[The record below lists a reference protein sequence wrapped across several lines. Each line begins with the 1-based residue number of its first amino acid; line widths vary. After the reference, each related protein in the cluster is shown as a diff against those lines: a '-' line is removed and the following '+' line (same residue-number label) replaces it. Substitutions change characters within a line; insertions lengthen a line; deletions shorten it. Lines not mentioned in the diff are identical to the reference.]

1 MPSLCLIE
9 DDPIMGE
16 SLSDRFQLEGFDLD
30 WHTTAASAAAALRA
44 RRFDA
49 VISDVRLPDASGADL
64 FSDLR
69 RDTASTPP
77 FVFVTGYGSVDTAVT
92 LLKQGAADYVTKP
105 FDITLLVEKV
115 RKVVDDVP
123 IHAPLNDTPDESV
136 AEQDG
141 TCSGLLGVSRAIR
154 ALEQQAPRVAARART
169 VLITGESGSGKEILA
184 RHLHE
189 LAHPQE
195 DAPFVAV
202 NCGAIPETLMEAE
215 LFGHERGAFTGADRL
230 RKGHFEQARGGTLFL
245 DEVAELTPALQ
256 VKLLR
261 ALQDRRVRRL
271 GGDVEIDVDLRLICA
286 THRDLRVLVETSRF
300 REDLY
305 YRINV
310 VHLRVPPLRERAA
323 DITWLANRMLDQL
336 SKSLEEPRRS
346 LAPSARAALLAHP
359 WPGNVRELQNR
370 LERACVMTSH
380 MTLTACDLFELDQET
395 ASRPEDLPSLEAF
408 VAEAETSYLRAVLSR
423 CEGRVGQAAA
433 LLHISRKTLWE
444 KSRRYGLRAQD

>member
-49 VISDVRLPDASGADL
+49 VISDVRLPDASGADV
-64 FSDLR
+64 FADLR
-69 RDTASTPP
+69 RDMASTPP
-77 FVFVTGYGSVDTAVT
+77 FVFVTGYGSVDTAVA

-105 FDITLLVEKV
+105 FDITLLVDKV
-115 RKVVDDVP
+115 RKVVLEVP
-123 IHAPLNDTPDESV
+123 IYAPVSDKSEEPAAKEPG
-136 AEQDG
+136 A
-141 TCSGLLGVSRAIR
+141 SGHLGISRAIR

-169 VLITGESGSGKEILA
+169 VLITGESGSGKEVLA

-189 LAHPQE
+189 LAHPHE

-215 LFGHERGAFTGADRL
+215 LFGHERGAFTGADRV

-286 THRDLRVLVETSRF
+286 THRDLRSLVETGRF

-305 YRINV
+305 YRVNV

-323 DITWLANRMLDQL
+323 DITWLADRMLDQL
-336 SKSLEEPRRS
+336 ATNLEEPRRS

-370 LERACVMTSH
+370 LERACVMTAH
-380 MTLTACDLFELDQET
+380 TTLTACDLFEPEQDS
-395 ASRPEDLPSLEAF
+395 ASRPEELPSLEAF
-408 VAEAETSYLRAVLSR
+408 VAEAETSYLRAVLRR

-433 LLHISRKTLWE
+433 LLSISRKTLWE
-444 KSRRYGLRAQD
+444 KSRRYGLRTQD

>member
-141 TCSGLLGVSRAIR
+141 TSSGLLGVSRAIR

-169 VLITGESGSGKEILA
+169 VLITGE
-184 RHLHE
+184 
-189 LAHPQE
+189 
-195 DAPFVAV
+195 
-202 NCGAIPETLMEAE
+202 NW
-215 LFGHERGAFTGADRL
+215 
-230 RKGHFEQARGGTLFL
+230 
-245 DEVAELTPALQ
+245 LTP
-256 VKLLR
+256 KR
-261 ALQDRRVRRL
+261 TRRL
-271 GGDVEIDVDLRLICA
+271 WR
-286 THRDLRVLVETSRF
+286 
-300 REDLY
+300 
-305 YRINV
+305 
-310 VHLRVPPLRERAA
+310 
-323 DITWLANRMLDQL
+323 
-336 SKSLEEPRRS
+336 
-346 LAPSARAALLAHP
+346 
-359 WPGNVRELQNR
+359 
-370 LERACVMTSH
+370 
-380 MTLTACDLFELDQET
+380 
-395 ASRPEDLPSLEAF
+395 
-408 VAEAETSYLRAVLSR
+408 
-423 CEGRVGQAAA
+423 
-433 LLHISRKTLWE
+433 
-444 KSRRYGLRAQD
+444 